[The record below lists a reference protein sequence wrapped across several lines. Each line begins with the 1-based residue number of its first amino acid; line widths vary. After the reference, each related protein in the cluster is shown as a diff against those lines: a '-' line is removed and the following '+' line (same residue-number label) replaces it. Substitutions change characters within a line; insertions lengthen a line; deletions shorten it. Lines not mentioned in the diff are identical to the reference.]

1 MSYQEKNITV
11 SLISTLLIFG
21 YYLARM
27 FQLLQQ
33 DSVNPAEV
41 YSLWGIIIVLG
52 IVANIASTIIAYIV
66 LEVIHT
72 VINGEPSDSQITDE
86 RDELID
92 LKGTRN
98 TGYVLGAG
106 VLISMASQVVDMPPL
121 TMFNLLFFF
130 AMLSSIVGDFSQLYF
145 YRRGF

>member
-11 SLISTLLIFG
+11 SMISTLLIFA

-33 DSVNPAEV
+33 DSIDPAEV
-41 YSLWGIIIVLG
+41 YSLWGIIVVLG
-52 IVANIASTIIAYIV
+52 IVVNIASTIITYIV
-66 LEVIHT
+66 LEIFHIVIK
-72 VINGEPSDSQITDE
+72 GDPPDSQVTDE

-98 TGYVLGAG
+98 TAYVMGAG
-106 VLISMASQVVDMPPL
+106 MLISMASQIVDMPPL

-130 AMLSSIVGDFSQLYF
+130 AILSAIVGDFSQLYF